1 MQCGSHTKV
10 MKSTEFMF
18 TSFNDKSNDILN
30 SLFSAQFGVCNS
42 GFRFFF
48 YCAHRYH
55 ATTHIESIC
64 RQSNHRYCWL
74 RIIPSRITCDCCE
87 TFSKSNS
94 YLNASRQVMSVWLET
109 CMRWPLMDYL
119 VTSSAHSGFT
129 FCCCLSNRFSGL
141 VELYCCL
148 GCM

>member
-74 RIIPSRITCDCCE
+74 RILPSRITCDCCE
-87 TFSKSNS
+87 TVQFLFKCKSTGHVCLVGNLHAMAIDGLFGDELS
-94 YLNASRQVMSVWLET
+94 AFGFYFLLLSIESILGSR
-109 CMRWPLMDYL
+109 
-119 VTSSAHSGFT
+119 
-129 FCCCLSNRFSGL
+129 
-141 VELYCCL
+141 
-148 GCM
+148 